1 MAKKALL
8 VGINYPGTD
17 HALRGCVNDV
27 MMVSEALTREFGF
40 QAKEKRMLTD
50 ESATTANILERL
62 DWLVEGAQPGDFL
75 HFHYSGHG
83 SQMIDSKYDTD
94 DEPDGLDE
102 ILCPVDLNWRDK
114 VITDDHLKAIFD
126 RVPKGVHLTVVLDC
140 CHSGTGLDHAENY
153 RPLGIATKAREFGPD
168 SPNRSRLL
176 PMPADIENRGF
187 GLSLKPRKRQVA
199 HNEKSGL
206 LLSGCQ
212 SHQTSADAWIN
223 NMYCGAATFAF
234 LYGLD
239 KHNYK
244 VSYKVLSEEMN
255 QFMVAQNFSQRPELN
270 GDSDLYGHEVLGGK
284 KPEGVEVVEVEPT
297 IPEEIIDPVVPEPEI
312 EVEAP
317 VVPEAPLPTA
327 PVVVEPQPVPDK
339 PNDSKW
345 KRNLAIIVVVAGL
358 AIAALMFL
366 G

>member
-27 MMVSEALTREFGF
+27 MMVSEMLTREFGF
-40 QAKEKRMLTD
+40 AAKEKRVLTD
-50 ESATTANILERL
+50 ESATTENILERL
-62 DWLVEGAQPGDFL
+62 NWLVEGAQPGDFL

-102 ILCPVDLNWRDK
+102 ILCPIDLNWRDK
-114 VITDDHLKAIFD
+114 VITDDQLKAVFD
-126 RVPKGVHLTVVLDC
+126 RVPKGVHLSVVLDC
-140 CHSGTGLDHAENY
+140 CHSGTGLDHAEHY
-153 RPLGIATKAREFGPD
+153 RPLGIAAKAREFGPG

-176 PMPADIENRGF
+176 PMPADIENRGL
-187 GLSLKPRKRQVA
+187 GLNLKVRKRAIA
-199 HNEKSGL
+199 HDEKSGL
-206 LLSGCQ
+206 LISGCQ

-234 LYGLD
+234 LATLERY
-239 KHNYK
+239 NYK
-244 VSYKVLSEEMN
+244 VSYKTLVEEMN

-270 GDSDLYGHEVLGGK
+270 GDSDLYTHAVLGGK
-284 KPEGVEVVEVEPT
+284 FQEAGPVVEPVVEPMVPDVVEDPV
-297 IPEEIIDPVVPEPEI
+297 IPEIPE
-312 EVEAP
+312 
-317 VVPEAPLPTA
+317 PTA
-327 PVVVEPQPVPDK
+327 PVVAPPVVPDK
-339 PNDSKW
+339 PNDGKSKL
-345 KRNLAIIVVVAGL
+345 NMIVLAILAVLLVVGF
-358 AIAALMFL
+358 IFF